1 MFGLLTKK
9 RFDEEIV
16 KIKSSFRQTKKD
28 IRDLNDKI
36 VSKSEINLIMENAIL
51 KVQSVQYSEPITRS
65 SKKKHYEKVMTQK
78 ALKNRP
84 EVIKIAIKS
93 LIERDMNTTAIF
105 NIIVNEKNLVGKT
118 QFYHYLSLVRNEL
131 RTGLR
136 PELRTKQTN

>member
-51 KVQSVQYSEPITRS
+51 KVQSVQYS
-65 SKKKHYEKVMTQK
+65 
-78 ALKNRP
+78 
-84 EVIKIAIKS
+84 
-93 LIERDMNTTAIF
+93 
-105 NIIVNEKNLVGKT
+105 
-118 QFYHYLSLVRNEL
+118 
-131 RTGLR
+131 
-136 PELRTKQTN
+136 